1 MLLKCC
7 EDFNYFSPDSSLQ
20 RLMVRKPMR
29 VYLIYGSGGGGHK
42 ASANALMDVLLQR
55 NPDWDIRTINISP
68 AVGAEGGDKLYNLC
82 MEKNWSLIIPL
93 LHKAATFFS
102 PFVQPLIK
110 KRMRDMWSSM
120 PEADV
125 IISLVPFLN
134 PSIIETQPGAIH
146 FTLITDFTHTE
157 GHPWIQD
164 HRQHILCGT
173 EECYEQG
180 LQLGLPV
187 EKVTR
192 TSGMVIS
199 PRFYQSLDR
208 AELKEISMQLDFR
221 VNSITSLVFFGGVP
235 PTYATRRLVVAL
247 LRKGHNVIVICGNN
261 EGLLQ
266 DLCKLKLKYP
276 ELCLYLKNFTRDVST
291 YMQLSD
297 VVVGKPGPG
306 AISEALVSRR
316 PVIMLAEGGKVMDQ
330 ERSVMQWVE
339 ANNLGVSAT
348 RAQEAA
354 EVSKERIMDMQRAVD
369 ALPENRAVFEVAEI
383 VETAAKNRLR
393 EKIRTEKL
401 AHEVEIDLDL
411 RDNNALLT

>member
-180 LQLGLPV
+180 KCIWNLMYLRWNILILKLLSQIYMRVGLQLGLPV

-266 DLCKLKLKYP
+266 DLCKLKVP
-276 ELCLYLKNFTRDVST
+276 A
-291 YMQLSD
+291 MQ
-297 VVVGKPGPG
+297 
-306 AISEALVSRR
+306 
-316 PVIMLAEGGKVMDQ
+316 
-330 ERSVMQWVE
+330 
-339 ANNLGVSAT
+339 
-348 RAQEAA
+348 
-354 EVSKERIMDMQRAVD
+354 
-369 ALPENRAVFEVAEI
+369 
-383 VETAAKNRLR
+383 KNRYQYR
-393 EKIRTEKL
+393 RKRNSIG
-401 AHEVEIDLDL
+401 
-411 RDNNALLT
+411 LTFLESCDCSSNILSFVFI

>member
-1 MLLKCC
+1 
-7 EDFNYFSPDSSLQ
+7 
-20 RLMVRKPMR
+20 MR
-29 VYLIYGSGGGGHK
+29 VYLLYGSGGGGHK

-68 AVGAEGGDKLYNLC
+68 AVGAEGGDKFYNLC
-82 MEKNWSLIIPL
+82 MEKNWSLIIPF
-93 LHKAATFFS
+93 LHKAATFFA

-125 IISLVPFLN
+125 IVSLVPFLN

-173 EECYEQG
+173 EECYKQG

-235 PTYATRRLVVAL
+235 PTHTTRRLVVAL
-247 LRKGHNVIVICGNN
+247 LRNGHNVIVICGNN

-316 PVIMLAEGGKVMDQ
+316 PVIMLVEGGKVMDQ
-330 ERSVMQWVE
+330 ERSVMNWVE
-339 ANNLGVSAT
+339 ENNLGVSAT
-348 RAQEAA
+348 KAQEAA
-354 EVSKERIMDMQRAVD
+354 EVSKERIMEMQRAVD

-383 VETAAKNRLR
+383 VESAAKNRLR
-393 EKIRTEKL
+393 EKMRTEKL
-401 AHEVEIDLDL
+401 AHEVEIDLDIQ
-411 RDNNALLT
+411 DKNALTT